1 MHNSEYTKPGPAPDP
16 LEIRPTPPQ
25 EIKQPEPG
33 QSNPK
38 PNDPNRKTDNI
49 PPPFKR
55 SSSQR

>member
-49 PPPFKR
+49 PQPFKR
-55 SSSQR
+55 